1 MTPKLIIEKLAGS
14 FEQSSGR
21 LRSGSEAR
29 ERGDYD
35 LNPGYRPTGALTPAA
50 VLVPLITHTGG
61 MTVLLTQR
69 TDHLHDHAG
78 QVSFPGGYHQS
89 GDGSLETTALR
100 ETEEELGIPRSE
112 VEVLGVFQDYLSI
125 TKALVRP
132 YIAVLKKDPQ
142 LTLNPGEVDFA
153 FQVPMQ
159 HFLENEPVVRRQER
173 LGKMAD
179 IYYWDYQGKTIW
191 GLTAAIIKDFLDALK

>member
-1 MTPKLIIEKLAGS
+1 MSPTPENIRKALA
-14 FEQSSGR
+14 
-21 LRSGSEAR
+21 RSPKRTLNGGYEAR
-29 ERGDYD
+29 
-35 LNPGYRPTGALTPAA
+35 AA
-50 VLVPLITHTGG
+50 VLISLVPGG
-61 MTVLLTQR
+61 EGLSFLLTQR
-69 TDHLHDHAG
+69 TQTVATHRG

-142 LTLNPGEVDFA
+142 LTLNPSEVDFA